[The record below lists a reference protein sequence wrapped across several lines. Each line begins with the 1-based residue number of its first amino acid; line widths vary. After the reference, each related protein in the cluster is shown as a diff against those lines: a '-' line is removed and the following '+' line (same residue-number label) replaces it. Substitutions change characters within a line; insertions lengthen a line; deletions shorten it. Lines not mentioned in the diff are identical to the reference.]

1 MIIALHCVSY
11 YFVDEYFLSSSYH
24 HHPPH
29 ISSHPFFRSSSSF
42 IFSTMA
48 RLRLLSSRRKQIRL
62 ALKATMRLLTVAAL
76 YIYISLQIIGAAGK
90 RKSAA
95 EWNTVVNK
103 NLDAV
108 EESWKKGDAIE
119 ELKTEDMYEYE
130 RMEARRN
137 SPMEVPSHFDENQAQ
152 DYFKHAK
159 AQSGPTMVFARL
171 NRTLKDGSKLTKEA
185 TEETGAMWRELLFL
199 GGVEVTPYAVEYDT
213 LLMTVQ
219 RGWNGDEL
227 RDFLLSK
234 EEVIE
239 VEWDQVKYKPERLK
253 TLEEKQEEKRRKKKS
268 RKKKKKKKEKKKKKK
283 GKKNK
288 KDEL

>member
-1 MIIALHCVSY
+1 MITQT
-11 YFVDEYFLSSSYH
+11 
-24 HHPPH
+24 H
-29 ISSHPFFRSSSSF
+29 ISSSSRTSVVVA
-42 IFSTMA
+42 TYYGKVTPWG
-48 RLRLLSSRRKQIRL
+48 SSRRNQARR
-62 ALKATMRLLTVAAL
+62 ASTATMRLPTVVTL
-76 YIYISLQIIGAAGK
+76 SIYLSLQIIGTAGK
-90 RKSAA
+90 RKTAA
-95 EWNTVVNK
+95 EWNSVVNK

-108 EESWKKGDAIE
+108 EESWKKGDAVE

-171 NRTLKDGSKLTKEA
+171 NRTLKDGSKLTKEV
-185 TEETGAMWRELLFL
+185 TEETGAKWRELLFL
-199 GGVEVTPYAVEYDT
+199 GGVEVTPYAIEYDT

-253 TLEEKQEEKRRKKKS
+253 TMEEKQEEKRRKKKS
-268 RKKKKKKKEKKKKKK
+268 RMKKKKKKKKKEKKKKKK
-283 GKKNK
+283 KKEMKRK

>member
-1 MIIALHCVSY
+1 M
-11 YFVDEYFLSSSYH
+11 
-24 HHPPH
+24 
-29 ISSHPFFRSSSSF
+29 
-42 IFSTMA
+42 
-48 RLRLLSSRRKQIRL
+48 
-62 ALKATMRLLTVAAL
+62 
-76 YIYISLQIIGAAGK
+76 
-90 RKSAA
+90 
-95 EWNTVVNK
+95 VNK

-108 EESWKKGDAIE
+108 EESWKKGDAVE

-137 SPMEVPSHFDENQAQ
+137 SPMEVPSNFDESQAE

-171 NRTLKDGSKLTKEA
+171 NRTMKDGSKLTKEA

-227 RDFLLSK
+227 RDFLLGK

-253 TLEEKQEEKRRKKKS
+253 TLEEKQEEKKQRKKKS
-268 RKKKKKKKEKKKKKK
+268 RRKKKKKEKKNKKK
-283 GKKNK
+283 GKKKNKKKGKKKNK

>member
-1 MIIALHCVSY
+1 
-11 YFVDEYFLSSSYH
+11 
-24 HHPPH
+24 
-29 ISSHPFFRSSSSF
+29 
-42 IFSTMA
+42 MA

-95 EWNTVVNK
+95 EWNSLVNK

-137 SPMEVPSHFDENQAQ
+137 APMEV
-152 DYFKHAK
+152 
-159 AQSGPTMVFARL
+159 PTMVFARL

-199 GGVEVTPYAVEYDT
+199 GGVEVTPYAIEYDT

-227 RDFLLSK
+227 RDFL
-234 EEVIE
+234 
-239 VEWDQVKYKPERLK
+239 
-253 TLEEKQEEKRRKKKS
+253 
-268 RKKKKKKKEKKKKKK
+268 
-283 GKKNK
+283 
-288 KDEL
+288 